1 MQHFDRNPDPRK
13 EREQSLKRSFNASLI
28 TALSIHTMADD
39 LAQMPAK
46 PAVIL
51 AGSIISV
58 LGIENPG
65 RGKTP
70 I

>member
-1 MQHFDRNPDPRK
+1 
-13 EREQSLKRSFNASLI
+13 
-28 TALSIHTMADD
+28 MADD